1 MTFLKEVV
9 GVDKV
14 IKVLKIFY
22 KYRHLVQKCADWDD
36 IIPVTP
42 CHWDDIIPVDG
53 GWLPHWD
60 EALDESTGIIEAV
73 YFAPY
78 LYGGRSPPIT
88 KLQNTQLQLSQL
100 IHPKPHPNGASNLH
114 PLG

>member
-1 MTFLKEVV
+1 MRIRPARRKNFEKFARTSVQ
-9 GVDKV
+9 G
-14 IKVLKIFY
+14 IGGMRGAQKIFVRSNLLCLLCL
-22 KYRHLVQKCADWDD
+22 KLCIALLQRTIANCQLLTTKHLVQKRGDWDD

-73 YFAPY
+73 YFAF
-78 LYGGRSPPIT
+78 
-88 KLQNTQLQLSQL
+88 
-100 IHPKPHPNGASNLH
+100 
-114 PLG
+114 